1 MLPDL
6 ASTIIT
12 TGNTDDN
19 LNFDAGNI
27 NKIFHHC

>member
-12 TGNTDDN
+12 TDNTYDS
-19 LNFDAGNI
+19 LNFDEGKI
-27 NKIFHHC
+27 NKIFHHS